1 MLRILSSLFI
11 IAIISISC
19 AYNSE
24 ETLYPEVSGCDS
36 LNVTYT
42 KNILPI
48 LESNCLSCHA
58 NSVSAEKGGHLIL
71 EGYSNVADLSEAI
84 LASINHVPGAKE
96 MPKDAAKL
104 DDCLI
109 RQFGIWV
116 ETGKPE

>member
-1 MLRILSSLFI
+1 MPRLLFFLFTLTLI
-11 IAIISISC
+11 TLSC

-24 ETLYPEVSGCDS
+24 ESLYPEISDCDS
-36 LNVTYT
+36 MNVTYT

-48 LESNCLSCHA
+48 LEDNCLSCHA
-58 NSVSAEKGGHLIL
+58 SIVADDKGGHLSL

-84 LASINHVPGAKE
+84 LASVNHVSGAKE
-96 MPKDAAKL
+96 MPKDALKL
-104 DDCLI
+104 DACLL